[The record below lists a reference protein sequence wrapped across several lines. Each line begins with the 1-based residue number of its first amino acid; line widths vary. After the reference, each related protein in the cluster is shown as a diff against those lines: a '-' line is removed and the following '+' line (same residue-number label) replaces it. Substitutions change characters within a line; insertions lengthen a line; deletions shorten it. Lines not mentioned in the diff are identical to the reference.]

1 MTSTQRPVR
10 TTDVAALAGV
20 SPGTVSKALNNT
32 GSLKEA
38 TRARVRAAAD
48 KLGFVPDPD
57 ARWLAARRSYTV
69 GLLSADA
76 AGRFSIPVMLGAE
89 NALAAGEMSA
99 LLATTRYDPVREAY
113 HLKTFQARRVDGIIV
128 TGRTTDPRSPVDVD
142 IPVVYAFA
150 PSIDPDDASV
160 VPDDSDGTTKIID
173 HLLATGRHRIAHVG
187 GRRQKHTSEVRAE
200 AAVAALDRHRLELMS
215 DPLFGD
221 WSESWGRRA
230 VDQLLL
236 RHARTPGGDRLGAP
250 DLLRAERHQ
259 AALTDLDLGLDAIM
273 CGSDQ
278 IARGVTD
285 RLRELSIDVP
295 GQLAVTG
302 FDNWEVMALS
312 SRPPLTTIDL
322 GLEDLGRRAAEQL
335 LDAISGTPHHGIEY
349 TPMELVP
356 RASA

>member
-10 TTDVAALAGV
+10 ITDVAALAGV

-38 TRARVRAAAD
+38 TRQRVRAAAD

-113 HLKTFQARRVDGIIV
+113 HLKAFQARRVDGIIV
-128 TGRTTDPRSPVDVD
+128 TGRTTDPRPPVDVD

-150 PSIDPDDASV
+150 PSSNPDDASV
-160 VPDDSDGTTKIID
+160 VPDDTDGTTKIIQ
-173 HLLATGRHRIAHVG
+173 HLLATGRRRIAHVG
-187 GRRQKHTSEVRAE
+187 GRPRKHTSEVRAA
-200 AAVAALDRHRLELMS
+200 AAVAALADHGLRLVSEPM
-215 DPLFGD
+215 FGD

-236 RHARTPGGDRLGAP
+236 RHALTATGDQLLAA
-250 DLLRAERHQ
+250 DLVRAERHQ
-259 AALTDLDLGLDAIM
+259 AELSDLDLGLDAII

-295 GQLAVTG
+295 AQLAVTG

-335 LDAISGTPHHGIEY
+335 LDAIAGNPHHGIEY
-349 TPMELVP
+349 TPMELIP